1 MPATCEWQEH
11 EDIFHGAV
19 PVILKS
25 ADREDRS
32 SSLTVAITHSTGQP
46 RNQRVLRVQL
56 TDESDAFL
64 LYTLEISEDDFH
76 SLKTEQNILVDFLTF
91 PSKVIELL
99 RQCQSSAAEDHPR
112 FVAVLSTQSGQPM
125 LTITETNPFRQLA
138 HLALR
143 FVAGNDAAIK
153 RYLAGRVTE
162 YKAQLLTTSDELRER
177 TAQLQ
182 ATAER
187 AASQAEQLRNIGD
200 EHARELHERDVRHA
214 GLLNAS
220 REAAVAAQQEQASA
234 SEEARQRLL
243 DRSEAELRELRRSEA
258 EARARVGEL
267 TSSTHELSLRQ
278 RETASRLQGAE
289 QEVGLL
295 RQEATGLREENARL
309 SARVHALEKAL
320 SARDVELAAA
330 SQAASDK
337 ETLLAQ
343 MGCAREAAAE
353 SKRQLE
359 DSLAMYKE
367 GHSRLQEQLRLSAQ
381 EITKGNSIIA
391 KLQGDSRELKAK
403 LKLKAQQLLQ
413 QGELCA
419 TKQTELDVAT
429 KAMAELRAAAAELR
443 ADKDRAEERTSACK
457 AQLTEAHTL
466 LRSNQEVIQFLNHE
480 LNEAQA
486 GGRPLLGSLHA
497 RPPSFR
503 PMLPSRAPMAG
514 MGGATSSPPSK
525 LPVPSSYTS
534 PYTSSTSS
542 SSSSSLS
549 SSSSSAAAVA
559 AAVASH
565 SSLPPPPPSSYMSS
579 LTPTGAK
586 VNTPTGSSTE
596 AADSAGATPA
606 AATAAAATLTKHET
620 KPPVATRL
628 NFDNTTHGADAEATA
643 KMYVPGAALASL
655 RSRAGL
661 ALAESLPSAD
671 RARIGAAGADSTGG
685 SAFAEYLAPSSPRQT
700 SYGGVPLGTT
710 LGTA

>member
-1 MPATCEWQEH
+1 MPTTCEWQEH
-11 EDIFHGAV
+11 EDIFHGSV

-343 MGCAREAAAE
+343 MGSAREAAAE

-419 TKQTELDVAT
+419 AKHTELDVAT

-559 AAVASH
+559 ATVASH
-565 SSLPPPPPSSYMSS
+565 SSLPPPPPSSYMNS

-586 VNTPTGSSTE
+586 VNTPTGSSTD

-700 SYGGVPLGTT
+700 SYGGVPLGT
-710 LGTA
+710 A

>member
-234 SEEARQRLL
+234 S
-243 DRSEAELRELRRSEA
+243 
-258 EARARVGEL
+258 
-267 TSSTHELSLRQ
+267 
-278 RETASRLQGAE
+278 
-289 QEVGLL
+289 
-295 RQEATGLREENARL
+295 
-309 SARVHALEKAL
+309 
-320 SARDVELAAA
+320 
-330 SQAASDK
+330 
-337 ETLLAQ
+337 
-343 MGCAREAAAE
+343 
-353 SKRQLE
+353 
-359 DSLAMYKE
+359 
-367 GHSRLQEQLRLSAQ
+367 
-381 EITKGNSIIA
+381 
-391 KLQGDSRELKAK
+391 
-403 LKLKAQQLLQ
+403 
-413 QGELCA
+413 
-419 TKQTELDVAT
+419 
-429 KAMAELRAAAAELR
+429 
-443 ADKDRAEERTSACK
+443 
-457 AQLTEAHTL
+457 
-466 LRSNQEVIQFLNHE
+466 
-480 LNEAQA
+480 
-486 GGRPLLGSLHA
+486 
-497 RPPSFR
+497 
-503 PMLPSRAPMAG
+503 
-514 MGGATSSPPSK
+514 
-525 LPVPSSYTS
+525 
-534 PYTSSTSS
+534 
-542 SSSSSLS
+542 
-549 SSSSSAAAVA
+549 
-559 AAVASH
+559 
-565 SSLPPPPPSSYMSS
+565 
-579 LTPTGAK
+579 PT
-586 VNTPTGSSTE
+586 
-596 AADSAGATPA
+596 D
-606 AATAAAATLTKHET
+606 L
-620 KPPVATRL
+620 
-628 NFDNTTHGADAEATA
+628 
-643 KMYVPGAALASL
+643 
-655 RSRAGL
+655 
-661 ALAESLPSAD
+661 
-671 RARIGAAGADSTGG
+671 
-685 SAFAEYLAPSSPRQT
+685 
-700 SYGGVPLGTT
+700 
-710 LGTA
+710 